1 MQKKLPEIWGFRF
14 FLNSKK
20 IGALLVKI
28 LLLLI
33 IPYAFLML
41 CGLVFDYWLRWY
53 FMTNFIFVSLIVL
66 YLIAFTLIVWA
77 VARYINNSKK
87 R

>member
-1 MQKKLPEIWGFRF
+1 MRKKLPEIWGFRF

-20 IGALLVKI
+20 VSALLLKI
-28 LLLLI
+28 LLLVI

-53 FMTNFIFVSLIVL
+53 FMTNFIFVSLIAL
-66 YLIAFTLIVWA
+66 CLIALIFIVWA
-77 VARYINNSKK
+77 VARYIKNNKK